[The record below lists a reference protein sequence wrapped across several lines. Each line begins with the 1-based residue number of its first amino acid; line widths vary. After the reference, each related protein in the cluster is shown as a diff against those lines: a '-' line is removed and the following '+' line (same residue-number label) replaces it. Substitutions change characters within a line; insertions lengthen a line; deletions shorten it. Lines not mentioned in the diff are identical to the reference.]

1 MKSSSIRLRIA
12 AFSGFLGV
20 ALGAFGAHA
29 LKEQLATGGYLET
42 WKTAVLYHLVHGV
55 VLLVLVLN
63 SPTRF
68 QSAYWVVLSGMVVFC
83 GSLYLLALFGMSWIG
98 AITPIGGLGLL
109 AGWALIFL
117 QAGKR

>member
-1 MKSSSIRLRIA
+1 MKISSIRLRIA

-29 LKEQLATGGYLET
+29 LKEQLATGGHLET

-55 VLLVLVLN
+55 VLLVMAFN
-63 SPTRF
+63 APTRF
-68 QSAYWVVLSGMVVFC
+68 HSAYWVVLSGMVVFC
-83 GSLYLLALFGMSWIG
+83 GSLYLLALLGMSWIG
-98 AITPIGGLGLL
+98 AITPIGGVALL
-109 AGWALIFL
+109 TGWALIFL